1 MNTITK
7 VDIQTDDPVIPAL
20 HPGAAFPKPLGL
32 PEFLDTLDAERTPP
46 ANILPITA
54 PQLLRKAVEVMEAR
68 AAEYDKPDGERS
80 VQAVVTALNA
90 ILGRNALTE
99 AEGYLF
105 MTLLKSVRLF
115 SADKYHADSGLDG
128 VAYAALTAEAKARQK

>member
-7 VDIQTDDPVIPAL
+7 VDIETDNPVIPAL
-20 HPGAAFPKPLGL
+20 HPDAVYPSERNFYEEDNPVRAL
-32 PEFLDTLDAERTPP
+32 PAH
-46 ANILPITA
+46 ILPITA

-80 VQAVVTALNA
+80 VLAVVTALNA
-90 ILGRNALTE
+90 ILGRTAITE

-128 VAYAALTAEAKARQK
+128 VAYSALTAEAKARQK

>member
-7 VDIQTDDPVIPAL
+7 VDIETDNPVIPAL
-20 HPGAAFPKPLGL
+20 HP
-32 PEFLDTLDAERTPP
+32 DAVYPSERNFYDDPVRVLP

-80 VQAVVTALNA
+80 VLAVVTALNA